1 MLSTSNDCTEVHVFH
16 KLSTTIAVTMGLDLQ
31 TVIVETNSYFSN
43 LIKDKYIK
51 MLTIQ
56 YLPCF
61 HDMYMV
67 EKKILFV
74 VSLDSVALSVCSCV
88 QPTYLA
94 WMCFSMCC
102 ICLWGLLSL
111 NCIVYDW
118 RTAGLRGLSVSACP
132 WHNGQAG
139 RKLWFNAE
147 YSLPACSLMDEWRW
161 QEVKEMGGSPC
172 FCADKPLIPFN
183 KLSFPLCLFN
193 QKSHTHNHSLWWHTA
208 LTNISSQP
216 YSN

>member
-1 MLSTSNDCTEVHVFH
+1 M
-16 KLSTTIAVTMGLDLQ
+16 
-31 TVIVETNSYFSN
+31 
-43 LIKDKYIK
+43 
-51 MLTIQ
+51 
-56 YLPCF
+56 
-61 HDMYMV
+61 
-67 EKKILFV
+67 
-74 VSLDSVALSVCSCV
+74 SLDSVALSVCSCV

-193 QKSHTHNHSLWWHTA
+193 QKSHTHIIIVYDDTLHSQTSVHSLI
-208 LTNISSQP
+208 LTNGRRRWSCRLYPDTQL
-216 YSN
+216 YL

>member
-67 EKKILFV
+67 EKKQTI
-74 VSLDSVALSVCSCV
+74 CCV
-88 QPTYLA
+88 IGQCCTLA
-94 WMCFSMCC
+94 
-102 ICLWGLLSL
+102 
-111 NCIVYDW
+111 V
-118 RTAGLRGLSVSACP
+118 
-132 WHNGQAG
+132 
-139 RKLWFNAE
+139 
-147 YSLPACSLMDEWRW
+147 
-161 QEVKEMGGSPC
+161 
-172 FCADKPLIPFN
+172 
-183 KLSFPLCLFN
+183 
-193 QKSHTHNHSLWWHTA
+193 
-208 LTNISSQP
+208 
-216 YSN
+216 

>member
-1 MLSTSNDCTEVHVFH
+1 
-16 KLSTTIAVTMGLDLQ
+16 
-31 TVIVETNSYFSN
+31 
-43 LIKDKYIK
+43 

-56 YLPCF
+56 NLSCF
-61 HDMYMV
+61 HDMHMV
-67 EKKILFV
+67 EKKYYLLCHWTV
-74 VSLDSVALSVCSCV
+74 LHSRCAAVCSCV
-88 QPTYLA
+88 QPHLPG
-94 WMCFSMCC
+94 MNVFQCC

-132 WHNGQAG
+132 WHNEQAG

-161 QEVKEMGGSPC
+161 QEVKEVGGSPCFC

-183 KLSFPLCLFN
+183 KLSFLLCLFN
-193 QKSHTHNHSLWWHTA
+193 QKSHT
-208 LTNISSQP
+208 
-216 YSN
+216 